1 MDAHLQHCTMV
12 ENDTTGRL
20 SIEYGVNSRT
30 SLLELET
37 FDICSGTLL
46 PDVMHDILEGV
57 LQHVLQLLLTYCI
70 DEKQYFTLKMLN
82 DKIEGVE
89 LGYMEDTRPA
99 IIDNCKH
106 LRQNG
111 NGSINTVIFYNCK
124 QFIAS
129 QSWTLGRLLPLMIG
143 SHIPEDD
150 AYWCH
155 YTSLLQIVQY
165 ALAPEINKDEV
176 ALLQVLITNFLSEF
190 TDIYPGASVIPKM
203 HYMLHIPRLTI
214 K

>member
-1 MDAHLQHCTMV
+1 
-12 ENDTTGRL
+12 
-20 SIEYGVNSRT
+20 
-30 SLLELET
+30 
-37 FDICSGTLL
+37 
-46 PDVMHDILEGV
+46 
-57 LQHVLQLLLTYCI
+57 
-70 DEKQYFTLKMLN
+70 
-82 DKIEGVE
+82 
-89 LGYMEDTRPA
+89 
-99 IIDNCKH
+99 
-106 LRQNG
+106 
-111 NGSINTVIFYNCK
+111 
-124 QFIAS
+124 
-129 QSWTLGRLLPLMIG
+129 MIG